1 MCQLYQVRM
10 AGNTN
15 VFHKW
20 KPWFINMIISFQH
33 IECIFPPSHS
43 TFHAMTSA
51 TWTAWRVLLL
61 ENQGAGIWG
70 MKTSSGQVKVHWVKV
85 YLSSLRAIGTGDEL
99 KHLLSRTQLHL
110 KQNLILKLSIK
121 TSNRKQMLK
130 ITSANTKIGE
140 KIETYW
146 LRRAK
151 LMIIL
156 RIRPRNKKIWPGEIQ
171 NFENQEIHMVV
182 HAPSRMTKSE
192 EEGLLTI
199 VTTFVSEIYFSMWF
213 LESSCVDD
221 SEYVPNLPA
230 AMYIFFTTSVQSK
243 NLTFLGVRSTNPLPA
258 ASGLVK
264 LTRSSHADSR
274 GAYGSA
280 VFGGNDVMSKGRF
293 PMFPYVC
300 IGEIWR
306 QPGCVSYFS
315 E

>member
-1 MCQLYQVRM
+1 MHRNFSFPLLHCYSAMDVLQMQMQHCNKYQNNQDLSLPSGSDILPIYWSCRANAIYELPINLRYIHKRVPALVDNHYMSQYTRFLSGPLQVESTNYKCCVSVCQLYQVRM

-121 TSNRKQMLK
+121 TSNWKQMLK
-130 ITSANTKIGE
+130 ITSAN
-140 KIETYW
+140 
-146 LRRAK
+146 
-151 LMIIL
+151 
-156 RIRPRNKKIWPGEIQ
+156 
-171 NFENQEIHMVV
+171 
-182 HAPSRMTKSE
+182 
-192 EEGLLTI
+192 
-199 VTTFVSEIYFSMWF
+199 
-213 LESSCVDD
+213 
-221 SEYVPNLPA
+221 
-230 AMYIFFTTSVQSK
+230 
-243 NLTFLGVRSTNPLPA
+243 
-258 ASGLVK
+258 
-264 LTRSSHADSR
+264 
-274 GAYGSA
+274 
-280 VFGGNDVMSKGRF
+280 
-293 PMFPYVC
+293 
-300 IGEIWR
+300 
-306 QPGCVSYFS
+306 
-315 E
+315 